1 MSIPIRDSEPPSCRS
16 RRIVT
21 IRVFCGAFGLGIVMR
36 KVVLTAFVIFG
47 IAERVVAGDLSDRF
61 KNDFDGTLAPAL
73 GIPSVVSPNLDVPAA
88 ADPVPFVAAKPR
100 PRPRHDISPNAAPP
114 AARVPT
120 AEPAIGHLKTDH
132 HVATGRE
139 GDRAH
144 ALLATAGHKFH
155 VLMDWFGELW
165 HGPNHTGSE
174 R

>member
-1 MSIPIRDSEPPSCRS
+1 
-16 RRIVT
+16 
-21 IRVFCGAFGLGIVMR
+21 MR
-36 KVVLTAFVIFG
+36 KVVLTSFVIFG
-47 IAERVVAGDLSDRF
+47 TTGQVVADDLSDRF
-61 KNDFDGTLAPAL
+61 RNDFDGTLARAL
-73 GIPSVVSPNLDVPAA
+73 RIPSVASPN
-88 ADPVPFVAAKPR
+88 PVPFAAPKPR

-144 ALLATAGHKFH
+144 ALLATAGHNFH
-155 VLMDWFGELW
+155 LLMDWFGKLW
-165 HGPNHTGSE
+165 HRPNHTGSE